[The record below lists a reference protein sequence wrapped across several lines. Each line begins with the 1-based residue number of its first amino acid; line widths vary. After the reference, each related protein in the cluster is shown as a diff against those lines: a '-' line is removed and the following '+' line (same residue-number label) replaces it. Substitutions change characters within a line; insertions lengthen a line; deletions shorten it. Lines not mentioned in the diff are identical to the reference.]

1 MHALQAEINVEWER
15 AGLPPFGLGLG
26 LSTGE
31 AAAALLGSAEHLEY
45 TLVGDTV
52 NLSQRLQQLADAGE
66 TVLSEA
72 TVKAL
77 AAPVDVLPL
86 PAQMVKGRDT
96 PVVAFKLMTQQGR
109 RADAATGGE

>member
-1 MHALQAEINVEWER
+1 MTGVQTCALPI
-15 AGLPPFGLGLG
+15 
-26 LSTGE
+26 
-31 AAAALLGSAEHLEY
+31 LEY

-52 NLSQRLQQLADAGE
+52 NLSQRLQQLASAGE

-96 PVVAFKLMTQQGR
+96 PVVAFKLVISGPGPGP
-109 RADAATGGE
+109 ATGGDST